1 MPTITV
7 QDRVEAVLSSIRDL
21 TTQDVMIGIPD
32 STPGRK
38 SGPISNAAIGYIQE
52 TGDPA
57 HNLPAR
63 PFLVPGVNAIADK
76 AATMLGNGAKKA
88 LDGDRAAGANAL
100 VKAGLLASSSV
111 KATITAGDG
120 FAPLALSTLE
130 ARARHGRKGA
140 AKEIASRA
148 AGNAPDASNARPLID
163 SGQLRNAVTYIL
175 RKR

>member
-7 QDRVEAVLSSIRDL
+7 QDRVEAVLASIHDL
-21 TTQDVMIGIPD
+21 TKQDVMIGIPD
-32 STPGRK
+32 STAGRK

-57 HNLPAR
+57 RNLPAR
-63 PFLVPGVNAIADK
+63 PFLVPGVMKVEAK
-76 AATMLGNGAKKA
+76 AAEMLGAGAAKA
-88 LDGDRAAGANAL
+88 LDGDRQAGASSL

-111 KATITAGDG
+111 KRTITEGAG
-120 FAPLALSTLE
+120 FAPLSLATLK
-130 ARARHGRKGA
+130 ARAARGRKGA
-140 AKEIASRA
+140 AAEIASRA

-163 SGQLRNAVTYIL
+163 TGQLRNAVTYVL